1 LVWVRQSFTDSF
13 PHGIDKMQQIQKKKE
28 IVTWIRMVL
37 LTMERKAVGKITGS
51 GHRRRASWSDS
62 A

>member
-1 LVWVRQSFTDSF
+1 
-13 PHGIDKMQQIQKKKE
+13 MQQIQKKKE

-37 LTMERKAVGKITGS
+37 LTMERKGGKAMEAEITGS
-51 GHRRRASWSDS
+51 GHRRRASGSDS

>member
-1 LVWVRQSFTDSF
+1 
-13 PHGIDKMQQIQKKKE
+13 MQQIQKKKE